1 MLFNDCALERI
12 SFRPSNINAYSHKL
26 FHLAIGALFALK
38 RKLMLEKELAK
49 IDGQMTLLIQ

>member
-1 MLFNDCALERI
+1 VLWKEYLSDPAI
-12 SFRPSNINAYSHKL
+12 SIHILINI
-26 FHLAIGALFALK
+26 FLAIGALFALK